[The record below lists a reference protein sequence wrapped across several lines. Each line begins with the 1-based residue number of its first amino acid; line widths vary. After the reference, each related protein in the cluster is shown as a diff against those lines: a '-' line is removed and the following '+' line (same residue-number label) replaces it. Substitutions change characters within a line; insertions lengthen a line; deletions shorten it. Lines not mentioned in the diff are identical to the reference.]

1 MVCKKVKVG
10 LPEVHNFDFSCIVV
24 LLMLHG
30 CLCFAGIP
38 NKESDAVAM
47 QLCVLQSCQ
56 NRQNINFYVNFG
68 GYLAVAVASLSRF
81 VHACTLPA

>member
-1 MVCKKVKVG
+1 M
-10 LPEVHNFDFSCIVV
+10 LV
-24 LLMLHG
+24 L
-30 CLCFAGIP
+30 AGMP
-38 NKESDAVAM
+38 NKDFDAVTM

-56 NRQNINFYVNFG
+56 NHQNINFDVNFG